1 MKNLAEE
8 ENQSKESKK
17 SKDVREG
24 INENS
29 RTSIKTVD
37 DIGG

>member
-1 MKNLAEE
+1 MENLAEE
-8 ENQSKESKK
+8 ENQSKELKK
-17 SKDVREG
+17 AKDVREG

-29 RTSIKTVD
+29 RTSTKTVD